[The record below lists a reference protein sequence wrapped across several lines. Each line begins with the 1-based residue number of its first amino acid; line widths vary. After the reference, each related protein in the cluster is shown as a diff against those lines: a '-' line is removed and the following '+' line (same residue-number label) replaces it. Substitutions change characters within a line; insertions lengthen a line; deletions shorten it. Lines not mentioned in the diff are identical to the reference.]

1 MKKLLYTVLAALLL
15 FTSCSKK
22 SELTPVNIKP
32 IVYQTDNITV
42 KVEPKLE
49 LLMIALRLAEVEPY
63 SNDAYT
69 QDYSQFVDGVDKLFE
84 KQKEHP
90 IVKELKSHC
99 KNYKDGTSEILK
111 ITRYISDDMTQLTIK
126 PKELPEEMMVFWKGI
141 NLKNFVAQFNDFAV
155 KGNFERI
162 WILYEAKLKNQ
173 AINVQ
178 DYYDFNKKV
187 TDWISDFYFSKD
199 NIPLYEIH
207 STTLSGNEYI
217 LPSPIYKDDKTVLEI
232 ICPSYW
238 TRDYNWN
245 ATYSALFISSG
256 YTYHLIRKHWDLFS
270 EEGKRIV
277 TSIYTQNQITEKI
290 TDLSVK
296 THIATCISLGC
307 LFNFEDIQND
317 EEFKTALFN
326 TLTTYYLIPNPEKL
340 VSIIEHYYD
349 NRDTYPDFESFVVNY
364 LPEALKEF

>member
-1 MKKLLYTVLAALLL
+1 MKKLLYTALAAITL

-22 SELTPVNIKP
+22 TELTPVNIKP
-32 IVYQTDNITV
+32 IIYQNENVTI

-49 LLMIALRLAEVEPY
+49 LLMIALRLAEVVPFSNNAY
-63 SNDAYT
+63 S
-69 QDYSQFVDGVDKLFE
+69 QDYSQYVDGVDKLFE
-84 KQKEHP
+84 KQKDHP

-141 NLKNFVAQFNDFAV
+141 NLKNFVEQFNDFAV
-155 KGNFERI
+155 KGNFARI
-162 WILYEAKLKNQ
+162 WVLYEAKLKNQ

-199 NIPLYEIH
+199 KTPVYEFH
-207 STTLSGNEYI
+207 STTISGGDYI

-232 ICPSYW
+232 ICPAYW
-238 TRDYNWN
+238 NRELNWN
-245 ATYSALFISSG
+245 TIYSAMNLSAG
-256 YTYHLIRKHWDLFS
+256 YTYHTIRKHWDLFS
-270 EEGKRIV
+270 AEGKRIV
-277 TSIYTQNQITEKI
+277 ETIYTQNQITDKI
-290 TDLSVK
+290 TDQTIKSVVATCLSV
-296 THIATCISLGC
+296 AC
-307 LFNFEDIQND
+307 LFNYEDIQND
-317 EEFKTALFN
+317 EEIRTSLYN
-326 TLTTYYLIPNPEKL
+326 SLTTSYLIPNPDKL
-340 VSIIEHYYD
+340 LSIIDYYND

-364 LPEALKEF
+364 LPEAIKEL